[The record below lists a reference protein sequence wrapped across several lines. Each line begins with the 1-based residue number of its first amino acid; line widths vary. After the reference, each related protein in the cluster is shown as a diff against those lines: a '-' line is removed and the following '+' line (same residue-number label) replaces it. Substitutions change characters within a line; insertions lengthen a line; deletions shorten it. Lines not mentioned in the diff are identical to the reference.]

1 MTKKT
6 ALLTSAAIV
15 ATLAGV
21 AVADICTYGSKNYDF
36 RVIFTGNATDWKPSC
51 AYKCPTNYDITV
63 KDTREV
69 YRKDDTWQMECKFH
83 IHGTYTYENGNYFI
97 SQDFGWT
104 KVPLNQSCSATARAA
119 TVECK
124 L

>member
-6 ALLTSAAIV
+6 ALLACAAIV
-15 ATLAGV
+15 ATFTGV
-21 AVADICTYGSKNYDF
+21 AVADICTYGSK
-36 RVIFTGNATDWKPSC
+36 
-51 AYKCPTNYDITV
+51 
-63 KDTREV
+63 
-69 YRKDDTWQMECKFH
+69 FH
-83 IHGTYTYENGNYFI
+83 IHGTYTYEDHGYFI

-104 KVPLNQSCSATARAA
+104 KVPLNTSCAATARVS

>member
-6 ALLTSAAIV
+6 ALLACAAVV
-15 ATLAGV
+15 ATFTGV

-36 RVIFTGNATDWKPSC
+36 RVTFTGNATEWRPSC
-51 AYKCPTNYDITV
+51 AYKCPTSYEITV

-69 YRKDDTWQMECKFH
+69 YRKDDTFQLECKFH
-83 IHGTYTYENGNYFI
+83 VKGNYTYDGGNYFI
-97 SQDFGWT
+97 SQDYSWT
-104 KVPLNQSCSATARAA
+104 KIPLNKGCAAIASAAS
-119 TVECK
+119 VECK